1 MWREM
6 SSGDKSCWVMVSSN
20 YTLNISV
27 ISSTFLARLTLMHI
41 GIVMFSYIGVLTL
54 STVFTTWIVM
64 ENSCVSTASVS
75 KLMGLVG
82 HICLLPKHYVW
93 LKLWMASKYLAALKL
108 KIWWEIDLWT
118 FEEWKKPHEMSSILW
133 WLQMNQ
139 ITSWLWQ
146 IWIHHSSYSKCQHHW
161 AMQLL
166 YFYSPPGS
174 LAKIDTSLIYFS
186 SDLLSIF
193 SMS

>member
-1 MWREM
+1 
-6 SSGDKSCWVMVSSN
+6 MVSSN

-82 HICLLPKHYVW
+82 QICLLPKHYVW
-93 LKLWMASKYLAALKL
+93 LKL
-108 KIWWEIDLWT
+108 
-118 FEEWKKPHEMSSILW
+118 
-133 WLQMNQ
+133 
-139 ITSWLWQ
+139 
-146 IWIHHSSYSKCQHHW
+146 
-161 AMQLL
+161 
-166 YFYSPPGS
+166 
-174 LAKIDTSLIYFS
+174 
-186 SDLLSIF
+186 
-193 SMS
+193 